1 MINLQSLCLRLWL
14 CIPALL
20 FSVFL
25 SSSSKAVD
33 CSTDTVGLCTPTI
46 EEIIDE
52 TVTET
57 IQYEADGYTVTTET
71 ITDTTTTTVANEDS
85 GDILDGDNNYVS
97 STKEGDMDSDWGGQG
112 PASMP
117 TGNNCFGLGT
127 DKCAQITGSGNSTST
142 MGVDGM
148 GTTFI
153 NTVDISDLDI
163 NYGGKTNYTIK
174 VDKQDAEDRIYMH
187 ITGKNGNTNVFSG
200 TDILSE
206 SGVASGYE
214 AYSGGFD
221 FNGKITTL
229 IIEVGGRDINLAIGP
244 LFDDVT
250 VNVLYNTI
258 NTIVQQSIT
267 SVEMWV
273 AQGGSTET
281 ETITIVENIFEHN
294 DIIEAPDGDMYFEPE
309 FEEPDMEM
317 SYEIVEIEMEMEM
330 NFDMDFE
337 FDMPDIDMPDME
349 MNMDMATVEIEME
362 MEMNMEMDFEMEM
375 EMDMDM
381 PEPMEMAEIDMPEP
395 DMEMPDMDMDMETP
409 EIEMDMDTE
418 MPETDMDMSEPE
430 MEPEMEVEPEP
441 TTEPEPEMEEP
452 VNEPEPETEA
462 EPEPADEPSEE
473 PADEPKEEME
483 EEPEPEKGAPE
494 ADADEDQPEDMEE
507 SEDKGEAEEK
517 PVKKPES
524 KKEKAAKKIV
534 KKMGDKGRYD
544 SQNQLKTLIVMQVLG
559 NTKTF
564 FESQQQLNDRAGF
577 FTDESLPDAVISDNN
592 IAGYFLFAGSDGL
605 MNEMVMQQW
614 QK

>member
-174 VDKQDAEDRIYMH
+174 VDKQDAQDRIYMH
-187 ITGKNGNTNVFSG
+187 ITGRNGKTSVFSG

-206 SGVASGYE
+206 SGVTSGFQE
-214 AYSGGFD
+214 YSGGFD
-221 FNGKITTL
+221 FSGTITTL

-309 FEEPDMEM
+309 FEETDMEM

-362 MEMNMEMDFEMEM
+362 MEMNMEMDFEM

-452 VNEPEPETEA
+452 VNEPETEA

>member
-1 MINLQSLCLRLWL
+1 MMSLQSLLLRLWL

-25 SSSSKAVD
+25 SFSSQAVD
-33 CSTDTVGLCTPTI
+33 CSATTVGLCDEVVDQVIVETI
-46 EEIIDE
+46 
-52 TVTET
+52 TET
-57 IQYEADGYTVTTET
+57 IEIKPDGVL
-71 ITDTTTTTVANEDS
+71 TTTTTEKEITTTTVENKDS
-85 GDILDGDNNYVS
+85 GDILDGDNNYVTS
-97 STKEGDMDSDWGGQG
+97 SKEGDMDIDWGGQG

-117 TGNNCFGLGT
+117 SGNSCFGLGT
-127 DKCAQITGSGNSTST
+127 DKCASITGGGNSTSA

-163 NYGGKTNYTIK
+163 EYGGKTNYTIK

-221 FNGKITTL
+221 FSGKITTL

-250 VNVLYNTI
+250 VNILYNTI
-258 NTIVQQSIT
+258 NTIVTQSIE
-267 SVEMWV
+267 SVEMFV
-273 AQGGSTET
+273 ALNIDATVEEIS
-281 ETITIVENIFEHN
+281 IVENIFEHN
-294 DIIEAPDGDMYFEPE
+294 DIMSSPDGDINIEPE
-309 FEEPDMEM
+309 FEESDMEV
-317 SYEIVEIEMEMEM
+317 SYEIVEIEMEM
-330 NFDMDFE
+330 
-337 FDMPDIDMPDME
+337 DMPE
-349 MNMDMATVEIEME
+349 MKMDMSEMKMDMSEIEVASVETEIEME
-362 MEMNMEMDFEMEM
+362 MEM
-375 EMDMDM
+375 
-381 PEPMEMAEIDMPEP
+381 
-395 DMEMPDMDMDMETP
+395 DMEMP
-409 EIEMDMDTE
+409 
-418 MPETDMDMSEPE
+418 EPE
-430 MEPEMEVEPEP
+430 MKVEAEP
-441 TTEPEPEMEEP
+441 TTEPEAEIEEP
-452 VNEPEPETEA
+452 VNEPKTEA
-462 EPEPADEPSEE
+462 EPEPADEP
-473 PADEPKEEME
+473 ADKPKEDMDK
-483 EEPEPEKGAPE
+483 EPEPEKGSPE
-494 ADADEDQPEDMEE
+494 AEADEDQPEDMEE
-507 SEDKGEAEEK
+507 PEDKSEAEEK

-564 FESQQQLNDRAGF
+564 FDSQQQLNDRAGF
-577 FTDESLPDAVISDNN
+577 FTDESLPDTIISDNN